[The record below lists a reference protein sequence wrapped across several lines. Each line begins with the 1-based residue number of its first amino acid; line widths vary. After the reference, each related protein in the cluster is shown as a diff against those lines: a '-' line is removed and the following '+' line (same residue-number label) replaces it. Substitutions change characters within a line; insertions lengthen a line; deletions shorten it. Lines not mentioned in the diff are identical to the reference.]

1 MAGLFLPKLRK
12 MKTLLTLLFT
22 LIFSLPAF
30 SAVTGSSLLQ
40 GKVSSRVSIEVFPEA
55 IATALD
61 LSTTQSDLKVASY
74 REKSNAI
81 LSGYRVTITSANLGK
96 LKRTDGA
103 DVFPYTLK
111 YDGTTLNLSTT
122 SGTTYERWHIFPVSL
137 LRNLT
142 ISYTGK
148 PAEQMVVGTYTDT
161 ITFEIAAR

>member
-1 MAGLFLPKLRK
+1 
-12 MKTLLTLLFT
+12 MKTIISSLLFSI
-22 LIFSLPAF
+22 LFSFSAF

-40 GKVSSRVSIEVFPEA
+40 GKVSSRVSIEVFPEM
-55 IATALD
+55 IAGALD
-61 LSTTQSDLKVASY
+61 LSTTQTDLKVASY

-81 LSGYRVTITSANLGK
+81 LSGYRVRISSANLGK
-96 LKRTDGA
+96 LKRIDGA
-103 DVFPYTLK
+103 EVFPYSLK
-111 YDGTTLNLSTT
+111 YDGTTLNLSTS

-148 PAEQMVVGTYTDT
+148 PLEQMVTGTYTDT